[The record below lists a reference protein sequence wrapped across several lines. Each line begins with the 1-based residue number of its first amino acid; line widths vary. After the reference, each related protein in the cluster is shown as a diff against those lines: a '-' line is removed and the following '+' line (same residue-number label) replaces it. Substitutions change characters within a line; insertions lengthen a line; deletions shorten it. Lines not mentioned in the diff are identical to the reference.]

1 MIPSQPCQQ
10 WQPDGPD
17 LLESL
22 KANRQLHHALG
33 HDLIPTAISYDT
45 FAQVLAAMDAMRSGI
60 AMRVFQ
66 ASQQASTISS

>member
-33 HDLIPTAISYDT
+33 HDLIYWD
-45 FAQVLAAMDAMRSGI
+45 AQKSVKY
-60 AMRVFQ
+60 V
-66 ASQQASTISS
+66 